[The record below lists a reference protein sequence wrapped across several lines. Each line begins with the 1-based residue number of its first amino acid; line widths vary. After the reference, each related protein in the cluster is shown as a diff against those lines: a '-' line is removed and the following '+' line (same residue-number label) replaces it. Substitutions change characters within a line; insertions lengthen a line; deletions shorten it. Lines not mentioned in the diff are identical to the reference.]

1 MNIFKSCQQPIQ
13 FQDDAYFCG
22 CNVDVD
28 GNDCNADLV
37 CPLNCQPTS
46 PKPTTEGTTADTNAT
61 PTGTMTTGTGPV
73 PTVAPWQC
81 AQCLG
86 AYGKCIDESDN
97 GHSTTC
103 YGSSELCL
111 YLTKS
116 TFNFLF
122 CLHTISTL
130 AL

>member
-1 MNIFKSCQQPIQ
+1 
-13 FQDDAYFCG
+13 
-22 CNVDVD
+22 
-28 GNDCNADLV
+28 
-37 CPLNCQPTS
+37 
-46 PKPTTEGTTADTNAT
+46 
-61 PTGTMTTGTGPV
+61 MTTGTGPV

-103 YGSSELCL
+103 YGSSETCL

-116 TFNFLF
+116 MSVCLFFMNLSLQSFSWFTEQADGSYTYHRGCPSDYDLNVNFGSDGCYQLNGVRVSK
-122 CLHTISTL
+122 IDIES
-130 AL
+130 